1 MVKLGLLLQK
11 LVSFLAALTLISML
25 TFVLAKVTSSN
36 PAENYLRI
44 SKIGITPETLAQAR
58 TYLGLDKSW
67 LEQYGLWLSQAI
79 RGDFGT
85 SYLFRVPVLP
95 LILSG
100 FRATFYLGSL
110 AFAMIIVVAFPL
122 GILSGIYKNS
132 YFDKVV
138 QLMAFSSVSIPS
150 FWLGY
155 MLMIVF
161 AVQLKWLPV
170 SGQDGFASMI
180 LPALTLSF
188 SLIGQYT
195 SLIRKVVIE
204 EMRSVHV
211 ENAQLRGVTMVY
223 IVKNHLLPNIL
234 PALATGLSLTS
245 VYLLTGALIVE
256 EVFSW
261 NGLGRIFVRS
271 LQAVDMP
278 VIQASM
284 LLFGSLFLVNN
295 VASRFITT
303 WIDPRLRYK
312 ARRQNA

>member
-1 MVKLGLLLQK
+1 MLRLSAFLKKV
-11 LVSFLAALTLISML
+11 VSFLIALIMISLM
-25 TFVLAKVTSSN
+25 TFILAKFTSSN

-44 SKIGITPETLAQAR
+44 SRVGITPETLAQAR
-58 TYLGLDKSW
+58 EYLGLDKPW
-67 LEQYGLWLSQAI
+67 PEQYWLWLGQAI
-79 RGDFGT
+79 KGDFGM

-95 LILSG
+95 LIIEGVVS
-100 FRATFYLGSL
+100 TFYLGSF
-110 AFAMIIVVAFPL
+110 AFVLIILVAFPL
-122 GILSGIYKNS
+122 GIISGIYKNS
-132 YFDKVV
+132 FFDRVV
-138 QLMAFSSVSIPS
+138 QFLSFSSVSIPT

-170 SGQDGFASMI
+170 SGKGGFESMI

-195 SLIRKVVIE
+195 SLIRKVTSE

-211 ENAQLRGVTMVY
+211 ENAQLRGVTMFY
-223 IVKNHLLPNIL
+223 IVKHHLLPNIL

-261 NGLGRIFVRS
+261 NGIGRIFVRS

-284 LLFGSLFLVNN
+284 LLFGILFLINN
-295 VASRFITT
+295 SFSRYMTT

-312 ARRQNA
+312 ARRTHG